1 MRLTTL
7 KRWSRIGCDRQ
18 SLFVL
23 AGGYEFLSDREA
35 EPIAVKMMSF
45 GFQAFVLHYSIKPH
59 VYPLA
64 LQELAASVQLI
75 RQNHSQWH
83 VDPEKIIVA
92 GLFGWWAFSSKF
104 GRILARRLF
113 NRNIV
118 RSQSRMAPKWVVAKL
133 SGSFKR

>member
-1 MRLTTL
+1 MIHEVIQPFSKSEATLTTYAIDN
-7 KRWSRIGCDRQ
+7 SEEMEQDR
-18 SLFVL
+18 LRP
-23 AGGYEFLSDREA
+23 AIIICPGGGYEFLSDREA
-35 EPIAVKMMSF
+35 EPIAIKMMSF

-92 GLFGWWAFSSKF
+92 GFSA
-104 GRILARRLF
+104 GGHLAASSRLHVQTF
-113 NRNIV
+113 
-118 RSQSRMAPKWVVAKL
+118 
-133 SGSFKR
+133 